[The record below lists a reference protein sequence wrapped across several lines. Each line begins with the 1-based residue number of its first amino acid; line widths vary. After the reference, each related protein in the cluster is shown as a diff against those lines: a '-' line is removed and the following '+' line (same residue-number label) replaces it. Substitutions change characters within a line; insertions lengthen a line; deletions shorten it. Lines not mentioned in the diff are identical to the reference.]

1 MPPMVW
7 GKLMQVCDEELRK
20 AARAVIIVWDMLR
33 EADERALHTLFV
45 LLGLR

>member
-7 GKLMQVCDEELRK
+7 GKLIQVCDEELQK
-20 AARAVIIVWDMLR
+20 AARAVIIVWDMLG

-45 LLGLR
+45 FLGLR